1 MERERD
7 AATIELLKNLRAK
20 LFSENI
26 STARVA
32 GYNLS
37 WLQED
42 GLTILKEA
50 LFGDYSKTVKK
61 AAAYGLR
68 NMKGRMKKLA
78 VEVLEQGQKNSDNTT
93 RETCAKSLYLMQHKP
108 APKKFAPRRKSSGK
122 PKPRQSIKE
131 IPNHNRKP
139 QQLRGQKRPFNR

>member
-1 MERERD
+1 MERQRD
-7 AATIELLKNLRAK
+7 PATIELLKNLRTK

-26 STARVA
+26 SVARVA
-32 GYNLS
+32 AHHLS

-50 LFGDYSKTVKK
+50 LFGEYPKTAKK

-78 VEVLEQGQKNSDNTT
+78 VEVLEQGRNYNDGVT
-93 RETCAKSLYLMQHKP
+93 REACSKSLYLMQN
-108 APKKFAPRRKSSGK
+108 K
-122 PKPRQSIKE
+122 PKRKKKATPKPKLRQKIKD
-131 IPNHNRKP
+131 IPPKNENHKR
-139 QQLRGQKRPFNR
+139 RFQKRPFNR